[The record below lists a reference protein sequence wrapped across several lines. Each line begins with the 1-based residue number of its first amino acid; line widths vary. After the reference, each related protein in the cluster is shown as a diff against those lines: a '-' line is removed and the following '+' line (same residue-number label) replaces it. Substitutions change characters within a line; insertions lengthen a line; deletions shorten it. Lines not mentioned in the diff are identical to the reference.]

1 MRGKALLLLF
11 SFLIFVACE
20 VKPTPEPI
28 NYGKDA
34 CAFCKMVIVDAGF
47 AAELK
52 TKTGKVYK
60 FDAIECLA
68 AFILAG
74 IVPEEKILM
83 AWVSDFANKGELIPV
98 QKAKFLVSPKL
109 RSPMGLNIAAF
120 GKEEDLKEALRVFKG
135 KVMTWEEVLEYV
147 REKWKDKIQ
156 RAHSG

>member
-11 SFLIFVACE
+11 SLFIFLSCE

-47 AAELK
+47 ASELK

-60 FDAIECLA
+60 FDSIECLA

-74 IVPEEKILM
+74 IVPKDKILM
-83 AWVSDFANKGELIPV
+83 AWVSDFANKGKLIPV

-120 GKEEDLKEALRVFKG
+120 SNEEDLKEALRVFKG
-135 KVMTWEEVLEYV
+135 KVMSWKEVLEYV
-147 REKWKDKIQ
+147 KEKWKDKIQ
-156 RAHSG
+156 KARSG